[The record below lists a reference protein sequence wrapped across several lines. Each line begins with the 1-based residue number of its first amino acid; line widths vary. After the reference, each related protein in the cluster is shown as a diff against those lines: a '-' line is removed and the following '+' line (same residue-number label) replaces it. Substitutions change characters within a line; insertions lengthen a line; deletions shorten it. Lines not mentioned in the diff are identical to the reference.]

1 DPNLQEGACFQHAL
15 GVLQYWGKVKRMRL
29 SLAVFIICIL
39 SPIPVSGQTK
49 VSGDDAKT
57 KAVLRAAEAF
67 VEAFSNLD
75 WEPFRATFADD
86 ATMFFPFPWG
96 LLSRASGKGEIEAQ
110 FKPAFGEDKKQGRV
124 PPYLDIEPKDMKIQ
138 MAGDVAIMTFHLPGK
153 GHMARRTIVW
163 QKRGGRWLIVH
174 LHASFIELPKA
185 AAGQGGVP

>member
-1 DPNLQEGACFQHAL
+1 
-15 GVLQYWGKVKRMRL
+15 MRL
-29 SLAVFIICIL
+29 SLAVLTICIL
-39 SPIPVSGQTK
+39 SPIPVSAQTK

-57 KAVLRAAEAF
+57 KAVLKAAEAF
-67 VEAFSNLD
+67 VKAFTHLD

-86 ATMFFPFPWG
+86 ATMFFPWD

-110 FKPAFGEDKKQGRV
+110 FKPGFGEDKKQGRV
-124 PPYLDIEPKDMKIQ
+124 PPYLHIEPKDMKIQ

-163 QKRGGRWLIVH
+163 QKRNGRWLIVH

-185 AAGQGGVP
+185 ADGRGGVQ